1 MSKYLKLEII
11 QAIQV
16 KSTCYSYRS
25 LTWFRRKTLNWW
37 QRACSEGEIF
47 LLACSSFP
55 SPDAHKKTDGSNFTR
70 VERTSWNV
78 LCVRW
83 EVGGRGVETPR
94 SSLWKCRPLP
104 QVLERSREPG
114 LKINWPPSTW
124 ASGMSV
130 RTCLLAQDADTHLS
144 RNGNKKEKKR
154 KHQRQIGATWQN
166 QGPHRSAG

>member
-1 MSKYLKLEII
+1 MLQLP
-11 QAIQV
+11 V
-16 KSTCYSYRS
+16 
-25 LTWFRRKTLNWW
+25 LNMV
-37 QRACSEGEIF
+37 QKEDTELVTACLF

-154 KHQRQIGATWQN
+154 KQQRQIGATWQN
-166 QGPHRSAG
+166 QGPRRSAG

>member
-1 MSKYLKLEII
+1 MLQLP
-11 QAIQV
+11 V
-16 KSTCYSYRS
+16 
-25 LTWFRRKTLNWW
+25 LNIV
-37 QRACSEGEIF
+37 QKEDTE
-47 LLACSSFP
+47 LVT
-55 SPDAHKKTDGSNFTR
+55 AHLFWGRNILIGMQLIPIPRCPQKTDGSNFTR

-83 EVGGRGVETPR
+83 EVGGRVETPR

-104 QVLERSREPG
+104 QVLERGREPG

-144 RNGNKKEKKR
+144 RNWNKKEKKR
-154 KHQRQIGATWQN
+154 EDQRQIGATWQN
-166 QGPHRSAG
+166 QGPRRSAG